1 MKTIARSPGDGFF
14 WKGRVR
20 TTMQTIHMGGA
31 EIPALGYGTY
41 GMSAVDLHQ
50 VLPAALRAG
59 FRHIDTAQVYRNE
72 AAVGECIAAS
82 GLPRSQLFITTKT
95 WVGNYR
101 RELFDAGKVR
111 HIGVSNYN
119 SALLRSAVSL
129 SHHPLVTHQFEYH
142 PYLNQRTLIESTRS
156 LGMVVTAYCAMAIG
170 RVFAEPVLKEIA
182 AARGRSVAQVVLRW
196 LIQQPGT
203 VALSRT
209 TDPQRVAENVAV
221 FDFDLTSEEL
231 ERIHA
236 LAQPRSRIVDPPGL
250 APVWDST
257 G

>member
-1 MKTIARSPGDGFF
+1 M
-14 WKGRVR
+14 V
-20 TTMQTIHMGGA
+20 
-31 EIPALGYGTY
+31 
-41 GMSAVDLHQ
+41 
-50 VLPAALRAG
+50 
-59 FRHIDTAQVYRNE
+59 RHIDTAQVYRNE

-95 WVGNYR
+95 WVDNYR
-101 RELFDAGKVR
+101 RERFERSVDASLAALRTDYIDLLLLHWPNDDVPLGEQIERLNELADAGKVR

-119 SALLRSAVSL
+119 SALLRSAASL

-170 RVFAEPVLKEIA
+170 RVFAEPVLADIA

-203 VALSRT
+203 IALSRT

-221 FDFDLTSEEL
+221 FDFDLTPEEM

-236 LAQPRSRIVDPPGL
+236 LARPRSRIVDPPGL